1 MVSMK
6 GNVIVGQS
14 GGPTAVINSS
24 LAGVYK
30 TAKDR
35 GARKV
40 YGMLHGIQG
49 LLEEK
54 YVDLSEHIKSDL
66 DIDLLKRTPSAYL
79 GSCRYKLPE
88 IKGNTDFYDHIFEI
102 LDKLEIEYF
111 FYIGGND
118 SMDTI
123 KKLSDYAI
131 LNGSTIKFMGVPKT
145 IDNDL
150 AVTDHTPGYGSAAKY
165 IASITKEVIRDGL
178 VYGTKSVTILEIMGR
193 NAGWLTGAAAL
204 AKGEDCEGPDMIFL
218 PEIPFDVDEFM
229 KKVEQLQKEK
239 SSVVV
244 AVSEGVKVADG
255 RYVCELTDNI
265 DYVDA
270 FGHRQLTGT
279 ARYLAER
286 ISREVGCK
294 TRAIEFNSLQRCASH
309 IVGRVDITEAF
320 QVGGAAVKTAFEG
333 ETAKMIILK
342 RISDDPYLCVTDLYD
357 VHKIANVE
365 KKVPREWIN
374 EAGDYV
380 TPEFVNYVR
389 PLIQAE
395 LTPMMVDGLPRHLRL
410 EDK

>member
-88 IKGNTDFYDHIFEI
+88 IKGNTDFYDRIFEI

-255 RYVCELTDNI
+255 RYATLINL
-265 DYVDA
+265 
-270 FGHRQLTGT
+270 F
-279 ARYLAER
+279 
-286 ISREVGCK
+286 IS
-294 TRAIEFNSLQRCASH
+294 L
-309 IVGRVDITEAF
+309 
-320 QVGGAAVKTAFEG
+320 
-333 ETAKMIILK
+333 
-342 RISDDPYLCVTDLYD
+342 
-357 VHKIANVE
+357 
-365 KKVPREWIN
+365 
-374 EAGDYV
+374 
-380 TPEFVNYVR
+380 
-389 PLIQAE
+389 
-395 LTPMMVDGLPRHLRL
+395 
-410 EDK
+410 